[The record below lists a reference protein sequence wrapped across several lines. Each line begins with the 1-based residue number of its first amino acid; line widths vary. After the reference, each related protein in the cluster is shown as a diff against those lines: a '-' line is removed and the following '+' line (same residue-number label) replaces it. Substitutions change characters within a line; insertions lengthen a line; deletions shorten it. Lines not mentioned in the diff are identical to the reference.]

1 MEQVHATSKKPK
13 LSILEAFSYGIAAE
27 NIGLKTLML
36 EVTPVEH
43 LSLIDGEL
51 NADQNDYKGTGKDT
65 KGNDIGTT
73 IKTSNTLSAQWL
85 CIGSSNRITPPTI
98 RRGEQLIIYKA
109 GDTNKYFWTTLNSDI
124 KLRKLELAV
133 YAWSATPDE
142 NETTAHDTTYFFE
155 VNAMEKT
162 VSFHTSQANGEFCG
176 YDIQIDTGN
185 GRLFMKDTIGNSVL
199 MDSKEHQVRIEN
211 TEGNY
216 FDLIKNVLN
225 ISVADEINSTTK
237 AYKITCDT
245 YELDASQSITTNTQT
260 LTSTNSDATI
270 TSSGSN
276 TIESSGKN
284 TIDSP
289 SNTISG
295 AQTMLDTQLTAGGGS
310 HGGAASIK
318 CDIEFAKAVTS
329 NGVNISDSHI
339 HSNGNQGHP
348 TGSVIG

>member
-1 MEQVHATSKKPK
+1 MDVQAQSKKPK
-13 LSILEAFSYGIAAE
+13 MAILEAWSYGIAAE
-27 NIGLKTLML
+27 NIGLDTLML

-51 NADQNDYKGTGKDT
+51 NSNQNDYKSTGKDS
-65 KGNDIGTT
+65 KGNNIGTT
-73 IKTSNTLSAQWL
+73 IKTSNSLMAQWL
-85 CIGSSNRITPPTI
+85 CIGNSNRVTPPTI
-98 RRGEQLIIYKA
+98 RRGEQLMIYKA
-109 GDTNKYFWTTLNSDI
+109 GDTNRYFWTTLNADI
-124 KLRKLELAV
+124 KLRKLEMAI
-133 YAWSATPDE
+133 YAWSATPNE
-142 NETTAHDTTYFFE
+142 NEGTAHDTTYFFE

-176 YDIQIDTGN
+176 YDVQIDTGN

-199 MDSKEHQVRIEN
+199 MDSKEHQIRIEN
-211 TEGNY
+211 TEGNF

-245 YELDASQSITTNTQT
+245 YELDASQSITTTTETFTSSNT
-260 LTSTNSDATI
+260 DATI
-270 TSSGSN
+270 TSSNSN
-276 TIESSGKN
+276 TIESGGSN

-310 HGGAASIK
+310 HGGGATIK

-329 NGVNISDSHI
+329 DGVNISNTHI

-348 TGSVIG
+348 TGNVIG